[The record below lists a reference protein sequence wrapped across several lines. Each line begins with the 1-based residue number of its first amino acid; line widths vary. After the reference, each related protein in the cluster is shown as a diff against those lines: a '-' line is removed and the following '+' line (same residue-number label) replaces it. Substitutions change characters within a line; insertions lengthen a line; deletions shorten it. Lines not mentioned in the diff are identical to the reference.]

1 VLDTAP
7 GGPVVF
13 GQAEH
18 AAGEDGRFA
27 GASDDELTGL
37 ICGLDRAEAAACALK
52 LAAVAELT
60 GRPRRSVGLVLSVT

>member
-1 VLDTAP
+1 
-7 GGPVVF
+7 
-13 GQAEH
+13 
-18 AAGEDGRFA
+18 
-27 GASDDELTGL
+27 LTGL